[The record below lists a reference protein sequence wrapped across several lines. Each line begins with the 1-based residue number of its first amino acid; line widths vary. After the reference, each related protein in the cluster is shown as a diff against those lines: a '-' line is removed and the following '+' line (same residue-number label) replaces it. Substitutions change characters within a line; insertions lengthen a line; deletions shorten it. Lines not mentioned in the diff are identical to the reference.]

1 MAYNLKTV
9 CILIADDNV
18 LMLELL
24 KNMLL
29 LFGVGEV
36 VTSKNGTEA
45 YEKYVVYKPDLV
57 ITDWIMEDLDG
68 LELAK
73 KIRESDRK
81 LNPFVP
87 IILMTGFSE
96 KRRVLTARDSG
107 ITEFLA
113 KPFSAEDLYKRLVQ
127 IIENPRQFVKAD
139 RFFGPDRRRTLGKF
153 YGGPFRRD
161 ADDGKENPNAVKRKI
176 EKVKDNKEIELD
188 MVERPD
194 E

>member
-1 MAYNLKTV
+1 MLHFYSMAYNLKTV

-73 KIRESDRK
+73 KINCTPLFINRYYLENQNYNANYSFYS
-81 LNPFVP
+81 LN
-87 IILMTGFSE
+87 G
-96 KRRVLTARDSG
+96 
-107 ITEFLA
+107 
-113 KPFSAEDLYKRLVQ
+113 
-127 IIENPRQFVKAD
+127 
-139 RFFGPDRRRTLGKF
+139 
-153 YGGPFRRD
+153 
-161 ADDGKENPNAVKRKI
+161 AVKYI
-176 EKVKDNKEIELD
+176 LNK
-188 MVERPD
+188 
-194 E
+194 